1 MRLARCEKGHYYDKD
16 KFSTCPHCNDMQVA
30 PSETVAYE
38 DPEAKKEQ
46 EAVAP
51 EITETPEMPKVQVE
65 ERVLFSAATP
75 VDEENNE
82 IEDDFAQSSPS
93 VTEDD
98 LDDMVTIRLSE
109 HDAMVSAAIAG
120 VEDSDMSKVD
130 AIPEDSVAEEEPVGE
145 ESVTEDS
152 PAAEEEPVREE
163 TSSSWEET
171 QTAEEESITEDS
183 TAVEEE
189 PVREET
195 SSSWEEPTREETR
208 TAEEET
214 STEDAT
220 AVEEPVTEDSAVVG
234 DSSIAE
240 ESMAVE
246 EENTAM
252 EQSVAATAEDKEET
266 DADSQ
271 QSLADAV
278 PNRIPDD
285 ALEGMNSNPVIG
297 WLVAIEGIHKGK
309 SYNVKQGRNFVGRS
323 TGMDICLSGNSKIS
337 RERHAIIT
345 YDPRTKKCYLQP
357 DESRDLLY
365 INEDLLFG
373 PMMMK
378 HNDVITM
385 GEEQFV
391 FLTLQCD
398 KADWI

>member
-130 AIPEDSVAEEEPVGE
+130 AIPEDSVAGE

-171 QTAEEESITEDS
+171 QTAEEETITEDS
-183 TAVEEE
+183 AVEEE
-189 PVREET
+189 PIRGEA